1 MSQVKNY
8 FGMSGFE
15 EFTQEHLDYVRKNYV
30 QDTGSYGPQIQP
42 FFDSITDDEKFINLM
57 NTLGI

>member
-1 MSQVKNY
+1 
-8 FGMSGFE
+8 MSGFE